1 MKKLKIWEKFLSP
14 FELQFQEDCPF
25 ESGAVI
31 AFDGETEL
39 IVLQPFSA
47 GRLSVVILNDYKHT
61 GFLLKYNKFLNI

>member
-14 FELQFQEDCPF
+14 FELQFQKDSPF
-25 ESGAVI
+25 ESGSI
-31 AFDGETEL
+31 ITLDGGTEL

-47 GRLSVVILNDYKHT
+47 GRLSVVSLNDYKHT